1 MVAVWAGQG
10 IALALG
16 SCPGQAG
23 ARGSAAGRRPV
34 PQGREALL
42 RRGGPGRILQAAA
55 CPHAGDVR
63 SVLMHIDRV
72 PRRPC
77 AVKTRK
83 HPRSKLTNEIKGHMA
98 ARDVAGLRGAV
109 APRPGGVGPDQPR
122 HVVDRTVPRQ

>member
-83 HPRSKLTNEIKGHMA
+83 HPRSKLTNEINCGWW
-98 ARDVAGLRGAV
+98 L
-109 APRPGGVGPDQPR
+109 PGTPPIPESGMFVQMMEYR
-122 HVVDRTVPRQ
+122 HPVYFS